1 MAGGSRALQWISLI
15 ILLHSAYST
24 YDCEPIFPHLWW
36 YMNRL
41 YADLTQLKAAD
52 RPLDHIPN
60 DVSLEA
66 LVSLALFILG
76 TVLAAPKM
84 VEITWAKEMGKRS
97 IDEMDSRLGFAGIK
111 HRGATFF
118 GSR

>member
-24 YDCEPIFPHLWW
+24 YD
-36 YMNRL
+36 Y
-41 YADLTQLKAAD
+41 LTQLKAAD

-84 VEITWAKEMGKRS
+84 VEITWAKEMGKRYVLWMFPVIRDTILSRS

>member
-1 MAGGSRALQWISLI
+1 MARGSRALQWISLVV
-15 ILLHSAYST
+15 LLHSAYST
-24 YDCEPIFPHLWW
+24 YD
-36 YMNRL
+36 Y
-41 YADLTQLKAAD
+41 LTQLKAAD

-97 IDEMDSRLGFAGIK
+97 IDEMDSRLGFA
-111 HRGATFF
+111 
-118 GSR
+118 